1 MVEREQ
7 LVSMVQAAQQGAD
20 GAAGRL
26 YETFYQDIYYFIFK
40 TVNDRELAED
50 LTQDT
55 FMEIL
60 QTVGNLQE
68 PAAFVTWSRQIAYHR
83 CTAHFRKRKELL
95 ADEDEDGYS
104 IFDTA
109 EEERTEFIPDAALD
123 QEDLKQTI
131 QNMIASLPE
140 DQRAAVMMRYFDE
153 FSVVQIAQIQGVSEG
168 TVKSRLNY
176 GRKAIKKSVE
186 DYEKRSGVKLHC
198 LGVLPV
204 LLWVFRQ
211 SKLAAGASL
220 TAQGISGIASSV
232 AAGAASDL
240 AVSAVTDAVAD
251 AATDAATETATNA
264 ATDAALS
271 GVGKVAAK
279 VGKSIARRVGMK
291 IAAGAAAA
299 AVVGGGAA
307 VVANLPEDEPRERAP
322 KQWVGYGEIFS
333 YGDRRFELTVDKRN
347 AEEITGSLTVSY
359 LYETAYESAFEG
371 EATESEEGQI
381 LYDLT
386 FEEDYVE
393 GFLGYHYNEIQL
405 LYDQEKDTFTFDDH
419 FAVKLQRVKA
429 KPKELLEKGS
439 WSGVGEDSLYVKS
452 QGHDFRIEA
461 KNITE
466 ATIEGTLTVSY
477 EGQVDQQTGFTGRGY
492 LKNGKYYYEL
502 LLDTPRAY
510 DIFGIT
516 GRIDRLWLIY
526 DKNADTMEIPSSSLM
541 YEAYMTWEK

>member
-1 MVEREQ
+1 MIERER

-20 GAAGRL
+20 GAAGKL
-26 YETFYQDIYYFIFK
+26 YETFYQDIYYFIYK

-95 ADEDEDGYS
+95 ADEDADGYS
-104 IFDTA
+104 IFDTV

-140 DQRAAVMMRYFDE
+140 DQRTAVMMRYFDE
-153 FSVVQIAQIQGVSEG
+153 FSVAQIAQIQGVSEG

-240 AVSAVTDAVAD
+240 AVSAVTDVVA
-251 AATDAATETATNA
+251 DAATETATET

-279 VGKSIARRVGMK
+279 VGKSIARKLGIK

-307 VVANLPEDEPRERAP
+307 VVANLPEEAPRERAP

-333 YGDRRFELTVDKRN
+333 YSNRRFELTVEKRN
-347 AEEITGSLTVSY
+347 AETVTGSLTVSY

-405 LYDQEKDTFTFDDH
+405 LYDKEKDTFTFDDH
-419 FAVKLQRVKA
+419 FEVKLQRVKTN
-429 KPKELLEKGS
+429 PKEILKKGS
-439 WSGVGEDSLYVKS
+439 WSGQGEDSLYVKS

-466 ATIEGTLTVSY
+466 TTIEGTLTVSY
-477 EGQVDQQTGFTGRGY
+477 EGHVDQQTGFTGRGY
-492 LKNGKYYYEL
+492 LQNGKYYYEL
-502 LLDTPRAY
+502 LLDTPRPY
-510 DIFGIT
+510 DLIGVN
-516 GRIDRLWLIY
+516 GRIDRLWLVY
-526 DKNADTMEIPSSSLM
+526 DKNADTMEIPWGNM
-541 YEAYMTWEK
+541 YEAYMTREK

>member
-26 YETFYQDIYYFIFK
+26 YETFYQDIYYFIYK

-104 IFDTA
+104 IFDTV

-140 DQRAAVMMRYFDE
+140 DQRTAVMMRYFDE
-153 FSVVQIAQIQGVSEG
+153 FSVAQIAQIQGVSEG

-240 AVSAVTDAVAD
+240 AVSAVTDVVAD
-251 AATDAATETATNA
+251 VATETATET
-264 ATDAALS
+264 ATDAAIS

-279 VGKSIARRVGMK
+279 VGKSIARKLGIK

-307 VVANLPEDEPRERAP
+307 VVANLPEEEPRERAP

-333 YGDRRFELTVDKRN
+333 YSNRRFELTVEKRN
-347 AEEITGSLTVSY
+347 AETVTGSLTVSY

-371 EATESEEGQI
+371 EATESQEGQI

-405 LYDQEKDTFTFDDH
+405 LYDKEKDTFTFDDH
-419 FAVKLQRVKA
+419 FEVKLQRVKTN
-429 KPKELLEKGS
+429 PKEILKKGS
-439 WSGVGEDSLYVKS
+439 WSGQGEDSLYVKS

-466 ATIEGTLTVSY
+466 SSIEGTLTVSY
-477 EGQVDQQTGFTGRGY
+477 EGQVDQQTGFTGQGY
-492 LKNGKYYYEL
+492 LQNGKYYYEL
-502 LLDTPRAY
+502 LLDTPRPY
-510 DIFGIT
+510 DLIGVN
-516 GRIDRLWLIY
+516 GRIDRLWLVY
-526 DKNADTMEIPSSSLM
+526 DKNADTMEIPWGNM
-541 YEAYMTWEK
+541 YEAYMTREK